1 MTGLRV
7 SAGMGVVVVT
17 AVEFVASESGLGYL
31 IWNSW
36 QLFQPSTMF
45 VGLIMVSLIGAGATG
60 LIILLERTVLPWR
73 RAGRAT
79 RGQAPG
85 SHQPVVPHRPKPQ
98 QPGRHHPGPAQSS
111 LQRPGLR
118 R

>member
-1 MTGLRV
+1 M
-7 SAGMGVVVVT
+7 VVT

-85 SHQPVVPHRPKPQ
+85 SINPSSHIDPSPSNRAGTTPARRSPVSS
-98 QPGRHHPGPAQSS
+98 GRVCAAES
-111 LQRPGLR
+111 LVRQE
-118 R
+118 